1 MGSVPGWGIKVPQA
15 TWHDQKIYIYIIY
28 ILKVYILFDPG
39 LGISLL
45 GIDPEDIDA
54 KPFIQV
60 FSL

>member
-1 MGSVPGWGIKVPQA
+1 MWVQSLVGELRSLKVRGMA
-15 TWHDQKIYIYIIY
+15 KKYICIIY